1 LPSVQPFKIA
11 NKKIMEEGLSI
22 QSRQFKH
29 HNSDNNNT
37 VANTTILV
45 DVYCTNGEEEIN
57 KAPK

>member
-1 LPSVQPFKIA
+1 
-11 NKKIMEEGLSI
+11 MEEGLSI

-29 HNSDNNNT
+29 DNGDNNNT

-57 KAPK
+57 KAPKQ